1 METPICDF
9 VREYAESDPVR
20 MHMPG
25 HKGKPLTGPEAFDLT
40 EIGGADV
47 LYRSEGIIRRSEEN
61 AASLFGTARTVYS
74 AEGSS
79 LCIRGMLYLAL
90 HCCAFLGTNEEDA

>member
-9 VREYAESDPVR
+9 VREYAKSDPVR

-47 LYRSEGIIRRSEEN
+47 LYRSEGPQRKRGFPHGCWPGGMPIIP
-61 AASLFGTARTVYS
+61 
-74 AEGSS
+74 
-79 LCIRGMLYLAL
+79 
-90 HCCAFLGTNEEDA
+90 